1 VLAICLQ
8 KIGETEIKRIIRLN
22 LIIKSLILCHLYK
35 TISMDISS
43 SNRASFLKNDLKSR
57 FIAHWNEQLGQN
69 WVKLSKRINPIIA
82 QNGFT
87 NEYKKDRSVSV
98 AVFLRL

>member
-1 VLAICLQ
+1 
-8 KIGETEIKRIIRLN
+8 
-22 LIIKSLILCHLYK
+22 
-35 TISMDISS
+35 MDISS
-43 SNRASFLKNDLKSR
+43 GSRASFLKNGLKSR
-57 FIAHWNEQLGQN
+57 FIAHWNKQLGQN